1 MINRR
6 MFLRQLGGGA
16 AGLATM
22 IWLPGCTGSG
32 ARQAVA
38 GIHSPESQGV
48 ASQGLIDFHEAVNT
62 SDLEFHS
69 IMINRNGKLILE
81 GWWEPFKKEY
91 IHTLYSL
98 SKSFTSTAVG
108 MLYDDGKVKPSDKV
122 ISFFPD
128 KLPAKVSDN
137 LAAMSVHDLLTMHT
151 GHTEDTM
158 GKLRVGGDD
167 WVKNFLAL
175 EVPAVPGTHFLYNTG
190 ATYMLSAIVQKVSG
204 QNLMDFLTPRLF
216 EPLGIVG
223 ADWEADPMGINVGGY
238 GLRIRAQDILNFGQ
252 LYLQE
257 GEWNGK
263 RILSK
268 EWVSEATRKQVN
280 SQDNDSD
287 WGQGYGYQ
295 FWRCKPGCYRGDGAF
310 GQYCIVVPDKNAVI
324 AITSETKDMAASMQ
338 LVWDHILPAMKDTP
352 SLPDDAAAA
361 DKLRSMSAGLK
372 LAIEGTSVATNR
384 KDQVNGKTYQFAEN
398 SYNAQRVSFS
408 FAGDQCEVTFEEDG
422 KAIRFKSGAGA
433 WVTDGEKPG
442 NSLFALRGRTP
453 VRTAIS
459 SHYYWSD
466 PDTLV
471 VTAKYVE
478 NAHHDVFTF
487 VFSDDGL
494 ELRFGNSV
502 SSFRGDADPRAPIRA
517 ALVDA

>member
-1 MINRR
+1 
-6 MFLRQLGGGA
+6 
-16 AGLATM
+16 
-22 IWLPGCTGSG
+22 
-32 ARQAVA
+32 
-38 GIHSPESQGV
+38 
-48 ASQGLIDFHEAVNT
+48 
-62 SDLEFHS
+62 
-69 IMINRNGKLILE
+69 
-81 GWWEPFKKEY
+81 
-91 IHTLYSL
+91 
-98 SKSFTSTAVG
+98 
-108 MLYDDGKVKPSDKV
+108 
-122 ISFFPD
+122 
-128 KLPAKVSDN
+128 
-137 LAAMSVHDLLTMHT
+137 
-151 GHTEDTM
+151 
-158 GKLRVGGDD
+158 
-167 WVKNFLAL
+167 
-175 EVPAVPGTHFLYNTG
+175 
-190 ATYMLSAIVQKVSG
+190 
-204 QNLMDFLTPRLF
+204 
-216 EPLGIVG
+216 
-223 ADWEADPMGINVGGY
+223 
-238 GLRIRAQDILNFGQ
+238 
-252 LYLQE
+252 
-257 GEWNGK
+257 
-263 RILSK
+263 
-268 EWVSEATRKQVN
+268 
-280 SQDNDSD
+280 
-287 WGQGYGYQ
+287 
-295 FWRCKPGCYRGDGAF
+295 
-310 GQYCIVVPDKNAVI
+310 
-324 AITSETKDMAASMQ
+324 
-338 LVWDHILPAMKDTP
+338 MKDTP